1 MPNFMRPMGP
11 MGPTQV
17 GFIDLPQCYSPFSP
31 HYPAPHPVLRGEVGE
46 THHFRGVGPN
56 RNVIHTSMGFG
67 RSKYGEPHHFGSNIP
82 QANAMNASKDKEVES
97 PGQPVASM
105 GYPMGAPLMHVGPKS
120 SMDKDVKSFSA
131 QDGKIES
138 LKKIIVS
145 KEKEIKYLE
154 TKKSIDCSVRTFDL
168 LASKDKKIK
177 ELKDQKSTILVSM
190 DHQANTH
197 IGQIESLKE
206 TTKEIIE
213 SKDKQIK
220 DLKADKSNVQAELEA
235 KDKQIKEL
243 EASQSNVLAKLQSKN
258 KQIKTLKA
266 QKSTALVSKT
276 YQTKAQIES
285 LKQEANQ
292 FLAKLESDIM
302 DMEAQKST
310 FLVSKDYQTEAQ
322 NGEIE
327 SLKQIILLKDKQ
339 IQDLEASKSNVLVES
354 EPFQAVE
361 AQIEDEDYDFVDQAE
376 IQQLEVVPAPLAGPG
391 AKDVQGAS
399 EDVTLFANDLFM
411 PESSAPAQKAAT
423 SVPAPAKAHA
433 KQQRRARKLTIK
445 PKALQS
451 NIPAAE
457 SADTHASDATSASKP
472 FKGIGLNKYA
482 S

>member
-243 EASQSNVLAKLQSKN
+243 EASQSNVLAKL
-258 KQIKTLKA
+258 
-266 QKSTALVSKT
+266 
-276 YQTKAQIES
+276 
-285 LKQEANQ
+285 
-292 FLAKLESDIM
+292 ESDIM

-339 IQDLEASKSNVLVES
+339 IQDLEASKSNVLVEF

-361 AQIEDEDYDFVDQAE
+361 TQIEDEDYDFVDQAE

-423 SVPAPAKAHA
+423 SVPAPAKTHA

-457 SADTHASDATSASKP
+457 SADTNASDATSASKP
-472 FKGIGLNKYA
+472 FKGIGLSKYV

>member
-145 KEKEIKYLE
+145 KKKEIKYLE

-243 EASQSNVLAKLQSKN
+243 EASQSNVLAKL
-258 KQIKTLKA
+258 
-266 QKSTALVSKT
+266 
-276 YQTKAQIES
+276 
-285 LKQEANQ
+285 
-292 FLAKLESDIM
+292 ESDIM

-339 IQDLEASKSNVLVES
+339 IQDLEASKSNVLVEF

-361 AQIEDEDYDFVDQAE
+361 TQIEDEDYDFVDQAE

-472 FKGIGLNKYA
+472 FKGIGLSKYA